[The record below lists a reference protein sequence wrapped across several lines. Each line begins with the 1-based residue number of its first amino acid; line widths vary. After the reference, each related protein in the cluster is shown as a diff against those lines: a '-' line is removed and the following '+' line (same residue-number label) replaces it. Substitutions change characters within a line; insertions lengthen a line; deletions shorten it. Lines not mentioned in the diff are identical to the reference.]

1 MQRGSFGD
9 VSENRALDFDAVF
22 QALAYQIWEID
33 CSIDANRG
41 EFHSVI
47 AALWYFGFRQDFK
60 VRDDILVP
68 RIFRNKAVEEG

>member
-1 MQRGSFGD
+1 
-9 VSENRALDFDAVF
+9 
-22 QALAYQIWEID
+22 LAYQIWEID

-47 AALWYFGFRQDFK
+47 ATLWYFGFRQDFK